1 MALSGVRVYRKW
13 LLPSEKRLSSSVQC
27 RLIRE
32 RQDRFLDAHPER
44 LEAVRR
50 KVEEMKRKPPTVVE
64 GEG

>member
-13 LLPSEKRLSSSVQC
+13 LLPSEKRLSSSLQC
-27 RLIRE
+27 QLIRE
-32 RQDRFLDAHPER
+32 RQDRFLAAHPER

-50 KVEEMKRKPPTVVE
+50 KVEKMKREPPSK